1 MEEIKYN
8 NPLKVN
14 QTDKTPLLSYDPKG
28 RIFTMS
34 GVSIPDNARL
44 FYEPIM
50 KWVEGYVKSEQ
61 SKDGITIN
69 VHLDYFNIASSA
81 ILLKILKEFE
91 KIGDRVVI
99 NWFYDDEDD
108 DMKEIGDDLQW
119 MVKVQF
125 NVIKK

>member
-1 MEEIKYN
+1 MEEISYN

-14 QTDKTPLLSYDPKG
+14 QTDKTPLLCYDPKN
-28 RIFTMS
+28 RLFTMS
-34 GVSIPDNARL
+34 GVSVPENARV

-50 KWVEGYVKSEQ
+50 KWVEGYVRSEHN
-61 SKDGITIN
+61 KDGITIN

-91 KIGDRVVI
+91 KIGDRVII
-99 NWFYDDEDD
+99 NWFYDEEDD
-108 DMKEIGDDLQW
+108 DMREIGDDLQW

>member
-28 RIFTMS
+28 RTFTMS

-50 KWVEGYVKSEQ
+50 KWVEGYVKSQQ